1 MTVRDWL
8 QLLIVPLALVVISLL
23 FTAQQDQ
30 RQQQIENQRAEAE
43 RDLAEQRAQ
52 DEALQA
58 YLDQMGSLLL
68 EKDLRAS
75 DERSEVRTLARART
89 LTVLERLDP
98 SRKKAVMQFLEEAN
112 LIQSVEARAPIITLS
127 GANLNDANLSGADLG
142 GANLSHAELSYADL
156 SYASLS
162 HADLSYADLSYADLS
177 STALNF
183 ANLTGANL
191 SDAKGVTKKRL
202 KQNAKNLELA
212 TMPDGTLL
220 THWYDTSEF
229 EPALGL
235 SLRGSTNWYIDAEAK
250 TPDRLSIWGPEG
262 GQLLF
267 TNPHHV
273 FDQSSLSEPKKLPA
287 PENATEWVSWF
298 ESHPNLDTSKPAPV
312 SVGGASGK
320 QIDVTASSTLENYSQ
335 EVCGEQPCVP
345 LYPSD
350 ESAIVSA
357 DGWMD
362 RFVIV
367 EVGGETVL
375 IDVSAPID
383 RFDVFLPTA
392 QKVLDSV
399 EWKVLWSGLSPTAA
413 QAPPGDKA
421 QD

>member
-1 MTVRDWL
+1 VLAAAGFYFET
-8 QLLIVPLALVVISLL
+8 QL
-23 FTAQQDQ
+23 DEHQ
-30 RQQQIENQRAEAE
+30 RKSDERRAEVDRQIE
-43 RDLAEQRAQ
+43 EQRA
-52 DEALQA
+52 DDAALQA
-58 YLDQMGSLLL
+58 YLDQMNNLLL
-68 EKDLRAS
+68 GHNLRDS
-75 DERSEVRTLARART
+75 EGNSEVRTLARART

-98 SRKKAVMQFLEEAN
+98 SRKTAAMQFLVEAN

-127 GANLNDANLSGADLG
+127 RANLIDANLSGADLG
-142 GANLSHAELSYADL
+142 GANLSHAELSDADL
-156 SYASLS
+156 SHADLS
-162 HADLSYADLSYADLS
+162 HADLSYADLRDANLS

-183 ANLTGANL
+183 ADLTGANL
-191 SDAKGVTKKRL
+191 IDAEGVTKERL
-202 KQNAKNLELA
+202 KQNGKNLELA

-235 SLRGSTNWYIDAEAK
+235 SLGGSTNWYIDAEAK
-250 TPDRLSIWGPEG
+250 TPGWLSIGDPEG

-267 TNPHHV
+267 TNPSHV
-273 FDQSSLSEPKKLPA
+273 FDQSSLSEQKKLPA
-287 PENATEWVSWF
+287 PETAIEWVSWF
-298 ESHPNLDTSKPAPV
+298 QRHPNLDTSKPAPV

-320 QIDVTASSTLENYSQ
+320 QIDVTASSTLEDYSQ

-345 LYPSD
+345 LYPSG

-357 DGWMD
+357 AGWKD

-367 EVGGETVL
+367 EVGGKTVL
-375 IDVSAPID
+375 IDVSAPAD

-421 QD
+421 QGQGI